1 MVRDVRVCDPLK
13 PQDEEALREFRM
25 CLTIVV
31 LPLTCE
37 SRAEDCGDP
46 CESQGRGRLVS
57 VSSRLNKSFAKI
69 NSTLY
74 VANYDQELKKMRIY
88 CLGLAGRDSSEKAS
102 LNLASVCLVE
112 RSDV

>member
-1 MVRDVRVCDPLK
+1 MFDHCCPAID
-13 PQDEEALREFRM
+13 LRE
-25 CLTIVV
+25 
-31 LPLTCE
+31 
-37 SRAEDCGDP
+37 SG
-46 CESQGRGRLVS
+46 GRLWRPVRIPRKRPLS
-57 VSSRLNKSFAKI
+57 FRVFEIEKSLAKI

-102 LNLASVCLVE
+102 LNVASVCSVE